1 MNTAAVLAC
10 GLPEESR
17 IVRNRT
23 GMQYS
28 SVEMMLAGIFDRVSL
43 LLYAQTKDAKK
54 NRNRPKSLLEE
65 MTRDRSNE
73 AVAFESAEGFE
84 AARQRILHK
93 GGTA

>member
-17 IVRNRT
+17 VVRNRAGT
-23 GMQYS
+23 QYS
-28 SVEMMLAGIFDRVSL
+28 SIEMMLAGIFDRVSL